1 MKHIIY
7 FFSILTIL
15 LLGACKGQ
23 KSMVNDQMAKTSMDN
38 TQDQVK
44 PMVKPAADPTESL
57 EKTGEDKPD
66 IRKKPDPEQSL
77 EENND
82 KPDIRKPADPE
93 KSLVESPVFE
103 KALLWEIT
111 GNGLKESSFL
121 YGTIHLI
128 DAESFFWPENTIS
141 SYEQTEKIAFEI
153 DLDEMNN
160 IGNLFGMMSK
170 VMMNDGMTL
179 KKLLSEEDYALVNN
193 HFKDMG
199 LPMFMLEKMKPM
211 FLTVFAETDIDM
223 SGGMGN
229 LESSGSKSY
238 EMEFYELAQADEKE
252 VFGLETMDDQISL
265 FDSIPYKDQAV
276 MLVETIKASGEEMPE
291 GEMSEM
297 DKITEMYVQQD
308 INAMVGSIEEEGS
321 EFAGYEDLFLHN
333 RNKNWIPRMTEFMND
348 SRTFFAVGA
357 GHLGG
362 RLGVIQL
369 LLDEGY
375 TVTPISQKK

>member
-1 MKHIIY
+1 MKHVIY
-7 FFSILTIL
+7 FFSLISILV
-15 LLGACKGQ
+15 LGACKGQ
-23 KSMVNDQMAKTSMDN
+23 KTMVDEQVTNTSINKAKDQDKSMI
-38 TQDQVK
+38 K
-44 PMVKPAADPTESL
+44 PPADPEESL
-57 EKTGEDKPD
+57 EDRGEDKPD
-66 IRKKPDPEQSL
+66 IRRAPDPEQSL
-77 EENND
+77 EENRQKPSMD
-82 KPDIRKPADPE
+82 KASD
-93 KSLVESPVFE
+93 SSVSMTESPVFE
-103 KALLWEIT
+103 NSLLWEIT
-111 GNGLKESSFL
+111 GNGLKESSYL

-141 SYEQTEKIAFEI
+141 SYENTEKIVFEI

-179 KKLLSEEDYALVNN
+179 KKLLSDDDYALVNN

-211 FLTVFAETDIDM
+211 FLTVFAETDVDM

-229 LESSGSKSY
+229 LENSGSKSY

-252 VFGLETMDDQISL
+252 VYGLETMNDQISL
-265 FDSIPYKDQAV
+265 FDSIPYADQAT
-276 MLVETIKASGEEMPE
+276 MLVETIKASGEDLPE

-297 DKITEMYVQQD
+297 EKITEMYLQQD
-308 INAMVGSIEEEGS
+308 INSMVGSIEEEGS

-333 RNKNWIPRMTEFMND
+333 RNKNWIPRMAEYMNE

-357 GHLGG
+357 GHLAG

-369 LLDEGY
+369 LEDEGY
-375 TVTPISQKK
+375 TLTPLSQKK

>member
-1 MKHIIY
+1 
-7 FFSILTIL
+7 
-15 LLGACKGQ
+15 
-23 KSMVNDQMAKTSMDN
+23 MVNDQMAKTSMDN

>member
-1 MKHIIY
+1 
-7 FFSILTIL
+7 
-15 LLGACKGQ
+15 
-23 KSMVNDQMAKTSMDN
+23 MVDEQVTKTSIDRVK
-38 TQDQVK
+38 DQEK
-44 PMVKPAADPTESL
+44 PMVKPAADPEESL
-57 EKTGEDKPD
+57 DDHGEDKPE

-77 EENND
+77 EEKDQMNSMD
-82 KPDIRKPADPE
+82 KSDV
-93 KSLVESPVFE
+93 SNVSMTESPVFE
-103 KALLWEIT
+103 NSLLWEIT
-111 GNGLKESSFL
+111 GNGLKESSYL

-128 DAESFFWPENTIS
+128 DAESFFWPDNTIS
-141 SYEQTEKIAFEI
+141 SYNNTEKIVFEI

-160 IGNLFGMMSK
+160 IGNLFGMMGK

-179 KKLLSEEDYALVNN
+179 KKLLSDEDYAIVND

-211 FLTVFAETDIDM
+211 FLTVFAETDVDM
-223 SGGMGN
+223 SGGMGG
-229 LESSGSKSY
+229 LETSGSKSY

-265 FDSIPYKDQAV
+265 FDSIPYADQAT

-297 DKITEMYVQQD
+297 EKITEMYLQQD
-308 INAMVGSIEEEGS
+308 INSMVGSIEEEGS

-333 RNKNWIPRMTEFMND
+333 RNKNWIPRMTEYMNE

-357 GHLGG
+357 GHLAG

-369 LLDEGY
+369 LKEEGY
-375 TVTPISQKK
+375 TLTPISQKK